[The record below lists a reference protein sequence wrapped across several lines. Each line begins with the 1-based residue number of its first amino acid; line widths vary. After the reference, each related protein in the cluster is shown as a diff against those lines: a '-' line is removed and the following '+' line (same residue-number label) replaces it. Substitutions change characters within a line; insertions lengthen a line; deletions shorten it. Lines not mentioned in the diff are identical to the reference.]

1 MCHPVFR
8 DTNAPR
14 YLPVEKPYDVPHTV
28 YDKKKALIFAV
39 CGPFEWARK
48 TTKKGK
54 RTIEDPEFFEVTM
67 ILAGYGMV
75 WWDVQKQQYD
85 KDFQKWC

>member
-1 MCHPVFR
+1 MLHPVFR

-48 TTKKGK
+48 TTKKG
-54 RTIEDPEFFEVTM
+54 REP
-67 ILAGYGMV
+67 
-75 WWDVQKQQYD
+75 
-85 KDFQKWC
+85 